1 MAWWNNPAGGRT
13 PEVSLERV
21 AAWFDAQGFAYE
33 LTEDGPGL
41 AAGFGRYS
49 YVIEVL
55 DDIMAIHARFWTN
68 LPDDEATAT
77 GVRGLLSQFNR
88 SRVVPTLASFVND
101 DGHQMAAQ
109 IPVFIAQGLNDD
121 QLDDVLNTCL
131 QAIEDCFDELA
142 EALGIGGGADGDDG
156 DGAGGTDG
164 AGGAD
169 DDAGAVGTAD
179 GDGTDDAGGGEDADD
194 GDE

>member
-21 AAWFDAQGFAYE
+21 AAWFDANGFAYE
-33 LTEDGPGL
+33 LTEDNPGI
-41 AAGFGRYS
+41 AAGFGRYG

-55 DDIMAIHARFWTN
+55 DDSMAVHARFWTD
-68 LPDDEATAT
+68 LPDDEATTA
-77 GVRGLLSQFNR
+77 GVRSLLSQFNR

-121 QLDDVLNTCL
+121 QLDDALGTCL
-131 QAIEDCFDELA
+131 EVIEDCFDDLA
-142 EALGIGGGADGDDG
+142 EALGIDDADGADGGDDG
-156 DGAGGTDG
+156 GAGDDDGADGGD
-164 AGGAD
+164 
-169 DDAGAVGTAD
+169 
-179 GDGTDDAGGGEDADD
+179 DGTHDEDDDD

>member
-1 MAWWNNPAGGRT
+1 MAWWNNPAGGQT

-33 LTEDGPGL
+33 LTEDDPGL
-41 AAGFGRYS
+41 VTSFGRYS

-121 QLDDVLNTCL
+121 QLDDALSTCL
-131 QAIEDCFDELA
+131 ETIEDCFDDLA
-142 EALGIGGGADGDDG
+142 EALGIDDADG
-156 DGAGGTDG
+156 A
-164 AGGAD
+164 
-169 DDAGAVGTAD
+169 
-179 GDGTDDAGGGEDADD
+179 DGTDDADGGAHGEDDDD
-194 GDE
+194 GNE

>member
-1 MAWWNNPAGGRT
+1 MAWWNNPAGGQT

-33 LTEDGPGL
+33 LTEDNFGL
-41 AAGFGRYS
+41 AVGFGWYG

-121 QLDDVLNTCL
+121 QLDDALSTCL
-131 QAIEDCFDELA
+131 ETIEDCFDDLA
-142 EALGIGGGADGDDG
+142 EALGIDGGADGADGGGADGASGADGADGGDGGARGEDDDDG
-156 DGAGGTDG
+156 N
-164 AGGAD
+164 
-169 DDAGAVGTAD
+169 
-179 GDGTDDAGGGEDADD
+179 E
-194 GDE
+194 

>member
-21 AAWFDAQGFAYE
+21 AAWFDANGFAYE
-33 LTEDGPGL
+33 LTEDNPGI
-41 AAGFGRYS
+41 AAGFGRYG

-55 DDIMAIHARFWTN
+55 DDIMAVHARFWTD
-68 LPDDEATAT
+68 LPDDEATTA
-77 GVRGLLSQFNR
+77 GVRSLLSQFNR

-121 QLDDVLNTCL
+121 QLATILDMSL
-131 QAIEDCFDELA
+131 QAIVSNFEEL
-142 EALGIGGGADGDDG
+142 
-156 DGAGGTDG
+156 
-164 AGGAD
+164 
-169 DDAGAVGTAD
+169 
-179 GDGTDDAGGGEDADD
+179 GEVVSH
-194 GDE
+194 G

>member
-21 AAWFDAQGFAYE
+21 AAWFDANGFAYE
-33 LTEDGPGL
+33 LTEDNPGI
-41 AAGFGRYS
+41 AASFGRYG

-55 DDIMAIHARFWTN
+55 DDIMAVHARFWTD
-68 LPDDEATAT
+68 LPDDEATTA
-77 GVRGLLSQFNR
+77 GVRSLLSQFNR

-121 QLDDVLNTCL
+121 QLDDALGTCL
-131 QAIEDCFDELA
+131 EVIEDFAARPPCPACPKLRRQTGPWPLPQHERPL
-142 EALGIGGGADGDDG
+142 IIRGANSRRQPK
-156 DGAGGTDG
+156 T
-164 AGGAD
+164 
-169 DDAGAVGTAD
+169 TISPSHS
-179 GDGTDDAGGGEDADD
+179 
-194 GDE
+194 

>member
-33 LTEDGPGL
+33 LTEDDPGL
-41 AAGFGRYS
+41 VTSFGRYS

-68 LPDDEATAT
+68 LPDDEATTT

-101 DGHQMAAQ
+101 DGRQMAAQ

-121 QLDDVLNTCL
+121 QLNSVLDTCL

-142 EALGIGGGADGDDG
+142 EALGIG
-156 DGAGGTDG
+156 AGGGVDG
-164 AGGAD
+164 
-169 DDAGAVGTAD
+169 V
-179 GDGTDDAGGGEDADD
+179 DDAGGTAAVDGANDANGADDADGTDSGAGGEDDDD

>member
-1 MAWWNNPAGGRT
+1 MAWWNNPAGGQT

-33 LTEDGPGL
+33 LTEDNPGL
-41 AAGFGRYS
+41 AAGFGRYG

-88 SRVVPTLASFVND
+88 SRVVPTLASFVDD

-121 QLDDVLNTCL
+121 QLDDALSTCL
-131 QAIEDCFDELA
+131 ETIEDCFDDLA
-142 EALGIGGGADGDDG
+142 EALGIDGGADG
-156 DGAGGTDG
+156 
-164 AGGAD
+164 
-169 DDAGAVGTAD
+169 AD
-179 GDGTDDAGGGEDADD
+179 GDGDRADGADGGDGGADGADGGGAHGEDDDD
-194 GDE
+194 GNE

>member
-1 MAWWNNPAGGRT
+1 MAWWNNPAGGQT

-33 LTEDGPGL
+33 LTEDNPGL
-41 AAGFGRYS
+41 AAGFGRYG

-55 DDIMAIHARFWTN
+55 DDIMAVHARFWTD
-68 LPDDEATAT
+68 LPDDEATTA

-121 QLDDVLNTCL
+121 QLDDALSTCL
-131 QAIEDCFDELA
+131 ETIEDCFDDLA
-142 EALGIGGGADGDDG
+142 EALGIDGGADGADGGGADGADNGDGGARGEDDDDG
-156 DGAGGTDG
+156 N
-164 AGGAD
+164 
-169 DDAGAVGTAD
+169 
-179 GDGTDDAGGGEDADD
+179 E
-194 GDE
+194 

>member
-21 AAWFDAQGFAYE
+21 AAWFDANGFAYE
-33 LTEDGPGL
+33 LTEDNPGL
-41 AAGFGRYS
+41 AAGFGRYG

-55 DDIMAIHARFWTN
+55 DDIMAVHARFWTD
-68 LPDDEATAT
+68 LPDDEATTA
-77 GVRGLLSQFNR
+77 GVRSLLSQFNR
-88 SRVVPTLASFVND
+88 SRVVPTLASFVDD

-121 QLDDVLNTCL
+121 QLDNALNTCL

-142 EALGIGGGADGDDG
+142 EALGID
-156 DGAGGTDG
+156 GGTDG
-164 AGGAD
+164 
-169 DDAGAVGTAD
+169 
-179 GDGTDDAGGGEDADD
+179 GEDDDD